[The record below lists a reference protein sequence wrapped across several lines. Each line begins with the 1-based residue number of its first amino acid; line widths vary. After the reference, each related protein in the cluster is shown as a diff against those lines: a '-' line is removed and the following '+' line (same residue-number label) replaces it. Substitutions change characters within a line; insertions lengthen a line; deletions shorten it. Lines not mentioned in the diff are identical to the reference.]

1 MNIKSFTN
9 QAKAVSD
16 PTRIRMLK
24 LLEKG
29 ELCVCKIMEV
39 LGLNQSTASK
49 HLGILKT
56 AGFVESRKEGTWA
69 YYRLSEKIHNYN
81 KDYLKFI
88 ALHLNDDETIR
99 EDKKLLAAKAKKK
112 CK

>member
-1 MNIKSFTN
+1 MNIESFTN
-9 QAKAVSD
+9 QAKALSD

-24 LLEKG
+24 LLENG

-56 AGFVESRKEGTWA
+56 SGLVESRKEGTWS
-69 YYRLSEKIHNYN
+69 YYRLAEESRDYN

-88 ALHLNDDETIR
+88 ASYLNNDETIR
-99 EDKKLLAAKAKKK
+99 KDKKLLSAKARKK